1 MISFI
6 YFLIICLILLIDLHI
21 NLWLIKF
28 IIIIKNINLNP
39 ICRNIKFPFFSLIN
53 KLIFSMIIF

>member
-6 YFLIICLILLIDLHI
+6 YYLFLCLILLIDLDI
-21 NLWLIKF
+21 NLLLIEF
-28 IIIIKNINLNP
+28 IIIIKNINLNS
-39 ICRNIKFPFFSLIN
+39 ICRNIKFPFFYLIN